1 MVTRSA
7 DDDEYLNE
15 LLVLDVN
22 SGTIQSV
29 YKSKEDGNIFQYV
42 GIKYNLIYLQD
53 TLRWQLFSLAEGELL
68 NRVDCDDIDRWF
80 LPCFNEEGD
89 CFFAIISKASG
100 YSNPKATRS
109 VYQDRHNGTRYVY
122 NLVMIGQSMVCLIHE
137 KNVRLDLSVV
147 PLDMATGCQSEDIQK
162 MIVDLR
168 NEAYDHFQI
177 VCSPKKALVVLAQTN
192 PLADQ
197 PDVKKLILLDFNV

>member
-29 YKSKEDGNIFQYV
+29 YNSEEDGNIFHYV
-42 GIKYNLIYLQD
+42 GIKYNMIYVQD
-53 TLRWQLFSLAEGELL
+53 TERYHLFSLPEGELL
-68 NRVDCDDIDRWF
+68 LREDLDGISWVVF
-80 LPCFNEEGD
+80 PCFNEKGA
-89 CFFAIISKASG
+89 CFFTKIGKASC
-100 YSNPKATRS
+100 YSDPKITLS
-109 VYQDRHNGTRYVY
+109 VYQDRHNGTRYV
-122 NLVMIGQSMVCLIHE
+122 NPSMIAQSMVCLSHE
-137 KNVRLDLSVV
+137 KNVQLNLSVL
-147 PLDMATGCQSEDIQK
+147 PLDMETGCQPEDNQK

-168 NEAYDHFQI
+168 NEAYDHFQV